1 MKNHTIAEFCA
12 PTICCGMDKKINPR
26 ITIVFSDEAAEW
38 LNAQATRRSIS
49 VSDLLRR
56 IVDEVR
62 GAYIVPR
69 QDRRDPGSC

>member
-1 MKNHTIAEFCA
+1 MQNHSFISLTKLPVCEAME
-12 PTICCGMDKKINPR
+12 KKVNPR
-26 ITIVFSDEAAEW
+26 ITIIFSEEAAEW
-38 LNAQATRRSIS
+38 LNAQAIRRSIT

-69 QDRRDPGSC
+69 QRPKSDNC